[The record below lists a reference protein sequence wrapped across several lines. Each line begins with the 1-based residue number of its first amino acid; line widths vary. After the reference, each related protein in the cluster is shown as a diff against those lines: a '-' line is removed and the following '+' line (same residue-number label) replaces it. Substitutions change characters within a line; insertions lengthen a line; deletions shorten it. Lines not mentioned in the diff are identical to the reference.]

1 MVDVRPSRQAA
12 SRKIARAFA
21 AFALFATP
29 VVLVGSTPAL
39 AQPANAKAT
48 VDAAK
53 IAGTVGEQGD
63 GLLGLVTGSADA
75 ATTAAVNE
83 INMGRRKLYA
93 STAAKAF
100 FSNALSGSTC
110 AAAKGTKSRVLPPE
124 WKSSTMSARGSN
136 SR

>member
-1 MVDVRPSRQAA
+1 MMTMVDVRPSPKAA
-12 SRKIARAFA
+12 SRKFARAFA

-39 AQPANAKAT
+39 AQPANAKAI

-93 STAAKAF
+93 STAAKAGVTPE
-100 FSNALSGSTC
+100 AAGE
-110 AAAKGTKSRVLPPE
+110 AAAQALVPKIPPGQYY
-124 WKSSTMSARGSN
+124 KPLGGSWMKK
-136 SR
+136 